1 MFFMSLL
8 QKTMSLF
15 PELFISSSVWR
26 ISGWYV
32 PGNMSLY
39 ASLPGGMGGRR
50 CFRTWVRECGE
61 KRCDRT
67 KNHPGYIFHRYHGL
81 LGPKMTKRI
90 FGQKRHTHT
99 KAGGTNLIKAYEQT
113 TEKILV
119 TPSTKQDLNTLKQP
133 GERYGDVVARL
144 VKEQKRQDYIT
155 HVLRI
160 AQEGDFVRMDSD
172 EEYVRIRDEVKQ
184 SAPRNRA
191 PRAGV
196 R

>member
-1 MFFMSLL
+1 
-8 QKTMSLF
+8 
-15 PELFISSSVWR
+15 
-26 ISGWYV
+26 
-32 PGNMSLY
+32 
-39 ASLPGGMGGRR
+39 
-50 CFRTWVRECGE
+50 
-61 KRCDRT
+61 
-67 KNHPGYIFHRYHGL
+67 
-81 LGPKMTKRI
+81 MTKSI